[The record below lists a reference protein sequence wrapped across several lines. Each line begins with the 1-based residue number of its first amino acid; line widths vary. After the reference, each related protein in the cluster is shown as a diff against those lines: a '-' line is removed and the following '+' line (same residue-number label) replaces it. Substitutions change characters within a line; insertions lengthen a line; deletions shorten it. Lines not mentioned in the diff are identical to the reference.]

1 MTSSTFVSDRDPP
14 EPTNFAGSIE
24 VDLVSRGDPHEIMER
39 LVRFAAENVQV
50 DRCTLTS
57 LDQDVLRVEASY
69 EPGRPPEFVGHEY
82 PMSALTRQPLL
93 EQAVTT
99 GAIVLGGSLSEGGG
113 YDPDLAPSLLA
124 IRHTA
129 IVPLAVGETVGAVL
143 ILSRR
148 SDRPFVPLE
157 LEGLQQVGLLA
168 VLALRNAR
176 LVDRLEAHAGRM
188 AELEQQKS
196 EFLQLASHELR
207 GPITL
212 VSGYLSMLEEGS
224 LGDLPAPAAKAVPLM
239 SARMRHMSAL
249 VDGMLT
255 TSRMEIRARGQN
267 TKEMSLDAL
276 ARAVAASAR
285 THGAGRAARTVTV
298 QSAGRVRVRADPEQV
313 ETILGNL
320 VSNALKYSPAGGDVI
335 VVVRVEPGWA
345 AVDVTDHGDGIAEA
359 DLPRLFQP
367 FGRLPNAVAAGIQ
380 GTGLGLHL
388 SRGLAQ
394 AQGGDIE
401 VTSRPGAGST
411 FTLRLPRG
419 RQRSARA
426 GRQATRTPHT
436 SSLEALGGTE
446 PA

>member
-1 MTSSTFVSDRDPP
+1 
-14 EPTNFAGSIE
+14 
-24 VDLVSRGDPHEIMER
+24 
-39 LVRFAAENVQV
+39 
-50 DRCTLTS
+50 
-57 LDQDVLRVEASY
+57 
-69 EPGRPPEFVGHEY
+69 
-82 PMSALTRQPLL
+82 
-93 EQAVTT
+93 
-99 GAIVLGGSLSEGGG
+99 
-113 YDPDLAPSLLA
+113 
-124 IRHTA
+124 
-129 IVPLAVGETVGAVL
+129 
-143 ILSRR
+143 
-148 SDRPFVPLE
+148 
-157 LEGLQQVGLLA
+157 
-168 VLALRNAR
+168 
-176 LVDRLEAHAGRM
+176 
-188 AELEQQKS
+188 
-196 EFLQLASHELR
+196 
-207 GPITL
+207 
-212 VSGYLSMLEEGS
+212 
-224 LGDLPAPAAKAVPLM
+224 
-239 SARMRHMSAL
+239 
-249 VDGMLT
+249 
-255 TSRMEIRARGQN
+255 
-267 TKEMSLDAL
+267 
-276 ARAVAASAR
+276 
-285 THGAGRAARTVTV
+285 V